1 MGSQSGSDPQR
12 SQPPARVQTPARA
25 VRLST
30 LPVPSAAKQTAPTPS
45 NGVAS
50 NLVPAAPYHSST
62 DVAPA
67 RSATP
72 ARTLMSGSPD
82 FERGVTTPVWTA
94 VGLSGPVRISTPA
107 PPSVPRSSPS
117 PGPVQPAAGAFR
129 QANPE
134 YPVIPAVYPDAVAPS
149 ASVRTIMGTVSG
161 LPTGEVA
168 SARKGTPEMGVMLQ
182 RPAPF
187 AKYAQPTAS
196 VVSPSEGAETSP
208 NPSFTTDSR
217 RTAMLDTN
225 APAQKPGSAL
235 LVRLAA
241 PVAPLPARLAVKTE
255 LLPRGAG
262 EVPSDVLPAQ
272 IKSSRFDQTGKAAPH
287 LPLLQKEGDTRAA
300 AFRALRRRLAE
311 QNNPAVI
318 LVTSAEDGE
327 GKSTCAANL
336 ALSMAESGRL
346 KVLLVE
352 ANVRQP
358 KLAEIFGFRPSPCFL
373 EQLAAH
379 RKEMDAPWFTTE
391 IQPVGLHVLAVSPK
405 ADRNRSIHGPSF
417 LAAVARWRLA
427 FDHVVVDGPAILSS
441 CEAAI
446 IQDSVDRVLM
456 VARSG
461 VSRNRT
467 IKRALDQVASDMVA
481 GLVLMDSRWA
491 H

>member
-1 MGSQSGSDPQR
+1 MGSQPGSGPHTNQT
-12 SQPPARVQTPARA
+12 PGRVQTPAKA

-30 LPVPSAAKQTAPTPS
+30 LPAPSATKQTAPTPS
-45 NGVAS
+45 NGVVNIA
-50 NLVPAAPYHSST
+50 PAAPYPSRP
-62 DVAPA
+62 DVVPA
-67 RSATP
+67 RSSTP
-72 ARTLMSGSPD
+72 PRTMVLGSPD
-82 FERGVTTPVWTA
+82 FERGTTTPVWTA
-94 VGLSGPVRISTPA
+94 IGTSPVRISTPA

-117 PGPVQPAAGAFR
+117 AGPAQPAAGAFR
-129 QANPE
+129 QVPPG
-134 YPVIPAVYPDAVAPS
+134 YPGVPAVYPDAVAPS
-149 ASVRTIMGTVSG
+149 ASVRTIMGTVAG
-161 LPTGEVA
+161 MPTSDVP

-182 RPAPF
+182 RPAAF
-187 AKYAQPTAS
+187 ANYSQPATPA
-196 VVSPSEGAETSP
+196 VNPPEGVETSP
-208 NPSFTTDSR
+208 NSSADTR
-217 RTAMLDTN
+217 RAAQLATN

-241 PVAPLPARLAVKTE
+241 PVAPVPARLAVRSE
-255 LLPRGAG
+255 LLPRVIG
-262 EVPSDVLPAQ
+262 EAPSDLLPAQ
-272 IKSSRFDQTGKAAPH
+272 IKSSRFDQTGKADPH
-287 LPLLQKEGDTRAA
+287 LPLLQKEGDARAA

-358 KLAEIFGFRPSPCFL
+358 KLAEIFGFLPSPCFL
-373 EQLAAH
+373 EQMAAH

-405 ADRNRSIHGPSF
+405 ADRNQSIHGPSL
-417 LAAVARWRLA
+417 LAAVARWRLT
-427 FDHVVVDGPAILSS
+427 FDHVVIDGPAILSS

-467 IKRALDQVASDMVA
+467 IQRALDQISSDMVA